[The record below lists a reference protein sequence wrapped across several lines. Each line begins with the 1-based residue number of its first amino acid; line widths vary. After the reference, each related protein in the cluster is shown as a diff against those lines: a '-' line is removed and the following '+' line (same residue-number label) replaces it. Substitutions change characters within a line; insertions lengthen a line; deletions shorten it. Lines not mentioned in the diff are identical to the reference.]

1 MAKNSNSEIDV
12 SSFKKISKE
21 IAEEIKKEFFSK
33 YTEIPKEFNWARY
46 LVSDTEDVKR
56 KKSLISP
63 VKNQHLCGCC
73 WAISCASAI
82 SDAFVVRG
90 LVDWNPSVSYTYA
103 LSHYPQQKCS
113 GGSSRILLEDIKNG
127 GGIAS
132 DHCVD
137 DGWCVNNPKCVT
149 SDSSKHFFSDNK
161 KYLSSLIP
169 PEGCYFDS
177 KYFLYKLEDVY
188 SMTVSDSVKIFET
201 QNLIKQHIM
210 IRGPVVA
217 GFLIMEDFIDGSFAK
232 TGDGIYLEKS
242 PNNKDKKLAY
252 SLEKDSI
259 VGSHSVVVVGWG
271 VQKNSK
277 YKEKFANIPYWFC
290 RNSWGSDW
298 GESGYFKLAMYPYN
312 RICQISKLVKV
323 IHKGKIKEVGGVT
336 GFEVSKPPSLVNFSK
351 TIKNSKEISLK
362 KYMKLDYSDYELDE
376 NIAVGKKRLEKN
388 YSETGYATI
397 LVIAAVL
404 LFVMA

>member
-1 MAKNSNSEIDV
+1 MVKHGESDIEV
-12 SSFKKISKE
+12 SSFKKMSKN
-21 IAEEIKKEFFSK
+21 IADQIKREFFAKFS
-33 YTEIPKEFNWARY
+33 EIPKEFNWARY
-46 LVSDTEDVKR
+46 LVSDTEEVKN

-73 WAISCASAI
+73 WAISCSTAI
-82 SDAFVVRG
+82 SDAFVITG

-103 LSHYPQQKCS
+103 LSHYPQQRCS

-137 DGWCVNNPKCVT
+137 DGWCVNNKKCVT
-149 SDSSKHFFSDNK
+149 SDSSKHFFSENK

-177 KYFLYKLEDVY
+177 RYFLYELEDVY

-201 QNLIKQHIM
+201 QNIIKQHIM

-217 GFLIMEDFIDGSFAK
+217 GFLIMEDFIDGSFARAG
-232 TGDGIYLEKS
+232 TGIYLEKS
-242 PNNKDKKLAY
+242 PHKSTEKKIAY
-252 SLEKDSI
+252 SIEKDAI
-259 VGSHSVVVVGWG
+259 VGSHSVVIVGWG
-271 VQKNSK
+271 IEKNAK
-277 YKEKFANIPYWFC
+277 YKEKTVNLPYWFC

-298 GESGYFKLAMYPYN
+298 GENGYFKLAMYPYN
-312 RICQISKLVKV
+312 RVCQVSKLVKV

-336 GFEVSKPPSLVNFSK
+336 GFKVSKPPKLVKFSK
-351 TIKNSKEISLK
+351 TLK
-362 KYMKLDYSDYELDE
+362 DSQNDLRKFMKMDYSHYELDE
-376 NIAVGKKRLEKN
+376 NIAIGNKKIIKN
-388 YSETGYATI
+388 HNETGYA
-397 LVIAAVL
+397 VVAVAAVL
-404 LFVMA
+404 IFVMI